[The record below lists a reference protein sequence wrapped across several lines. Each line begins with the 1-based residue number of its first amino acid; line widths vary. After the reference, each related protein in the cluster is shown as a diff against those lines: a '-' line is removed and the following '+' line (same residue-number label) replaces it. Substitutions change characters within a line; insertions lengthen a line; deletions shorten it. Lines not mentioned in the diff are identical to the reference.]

1 MRTRLLLATAALL
14 LMTAL
19 PAEAYRDRGDRHAY
33 GYNLKQAC
41 DWGNRRACIQLGEI
55 IGQRRQAQRQR
66 YWDRGHYYRP
76 GWNSP
81 PGWNSQ
87 PNWPRSHWNQPPYWN
102 RPPSSGFYW
111 RFESR

>member
-1 MRTRLLLATAALL
+1 MRTRLLLATAALV

-19 PAEAYRDRGDRHAY
+19 PAEAHRDRSDRHAY

-66 YWDRGHYYRP
+66 YWDRGHYYQP
-76 GWNSP
+76 G
-81 PGWNSQ
+81 
-87 PNWPRSHWNQPPYWN
+87 WPRSHWNQPPHWN